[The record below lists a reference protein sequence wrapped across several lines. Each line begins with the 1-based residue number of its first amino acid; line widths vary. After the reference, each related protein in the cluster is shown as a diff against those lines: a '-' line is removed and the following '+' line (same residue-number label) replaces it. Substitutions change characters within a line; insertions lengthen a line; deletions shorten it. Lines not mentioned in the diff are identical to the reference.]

1 MHCYTMWFCLF
12 VLVEHGPTVTLAVL
26 LRGSNLSSTTNSFLL
41 SRMRIMN
48 SLLVTLYI
56 CPVSS
61 CNTIKMILR
70 VVFHFV
76 MHFDA

>member
-1 MHCYTMWFCLF
+1 M
-12 VLVEHGPTVTLAVL
+12 
-26 LRGSNLSSTTNSFLL
+26 SSTTNSFLL
-41 SRMRIMN
+41 LHIRILN

-70 VVFHFV
+70 VIFHFV
-76 MHFDA
+76 MHFGAYKSLMLFK